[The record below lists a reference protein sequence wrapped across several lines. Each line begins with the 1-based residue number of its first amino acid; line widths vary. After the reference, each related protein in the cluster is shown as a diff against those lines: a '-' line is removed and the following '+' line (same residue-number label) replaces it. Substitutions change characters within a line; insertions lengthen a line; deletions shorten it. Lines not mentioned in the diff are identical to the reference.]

1 MPRNSDIFCLGISH
15 RNAPVHVREKLALTS
30 AAETELYGAVRAS
43 RELHGLVILST
54 CNRVEF
60 YGSAAAASDGL
71 AELRQVL
78 TDMGRLRQAVVSA
91 LYTKTGIEVAEHI
104 SRVAAGL
111 DAMVLGEAEI
121 LGQLDAALQDARRH
135 EGVDDHL
142 ESLFRFALKAGRR
155 ARAETRIGHHGVS
168 VSSVAVRKAEAI
180 LGSLEGKTV
189 AVVGLGET
197 GRLVLKV
204 VRSRSNVGVILVNR
218 TLETAVAQAASLGA
232 EALSFSEMAEVLS
245 RSDVVFSCTGCPL
258 PIIEQ
263 RTVERA
269 MTTRSDRPLLL
280 VDLAVPHDIE
290 PGVANIA
297 GVFHLDV
304 DAMHVEISESLRLRE
319 AAIPAVEAILEEERK
334 RFESW
339 LQVAR
344 VQPLIG
350 DLRRQAEH
358 IRKEELA
365 RLSDLLPELP
375 EELREHIERFSQ
387 SLVQKLFHNP
397 TTGIKREARS
407 GDPENLAR
415 TVRSLFKLRDV
426 GS

>member
-1 MPRNSDIFCLGISH
+1 MPRKSDIFCLGISH
-15 RNAPVHVREKLALTS
+15 RNASVHVREKLALTS
-30 AAETELYGAVRAS
+30 AREAELYAAVTGSAA
-43 RELHGLVILST
+43 LQGLVILST

-60 YGSAAAASDGL
+60 YGSATIANDGL
-71 AELRQVL
+71 AELRQIL
-78 TDMGRLRQAVVSA
+78 TDLGRLPEEVLPA
-91 LYTKTGIEVAEHI
+91 LYSKTGIEVAEHI

-111 DAMVLGEAEI
+111 DAMVLGEAQI
-121 LGQLDAALQDARRH
+121 LGQLDVALEDARRH
-135 EGVDDHL
+135 KGVDGHL

-155 ARAETRIGHHGVS
+155 ARAETRIGHNAVS
-168 VSSVAVRKAEAI
+168 VSSVAVRKAEAV

-189 AVVGLGET
+189 SVVGLGET

-204 VRSRSNVGVILVNR
+204 LRSRSSVEVILVNR
-218 TLETAVAQAASLGA
+218 TLKTAVVQATSLD
-232 EALSFSEMAEVLS
+232 AEVLAFAEMGEVLL
-245 RSDVVFSCTGCPL
+245 RSDVIFSCTGCPL
-258 PIIEQ
+258 PIIEE

-269 MTTRSDRPLLL
+269 MKSRAGRPLLL

-290 PGVANIA
+290 PEVARVEGVT
-297 GVFHLDV
+297 HMDV
-304 DAMHVEISESLRLRE
+304 DAMQVEISGSLRLRE
-319 AAIPAVEAILEEERK
+319 AAIPSVEAILEEERE

-344 VQPLIG
+344 VQPLIT
-350 DLRRQAEH
+350 DLRRQAEN

-365 RLSDLLPELP
+365 RLAGRLPELP
-375 EELREHIERFSQ
+375 EELREHIDRFSQ

-397 TTGIKREARS
+397 TTGIKREAS
-407 GDPENLAR
+407 TGDPEDLAR